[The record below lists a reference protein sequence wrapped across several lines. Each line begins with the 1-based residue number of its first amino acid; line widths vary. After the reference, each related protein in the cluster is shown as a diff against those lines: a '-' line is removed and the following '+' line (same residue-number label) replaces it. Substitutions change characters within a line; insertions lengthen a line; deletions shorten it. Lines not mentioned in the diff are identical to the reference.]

1 MNDDTKVP
9 KTRSTGLSRR
19 KWLSGAAG
27 AAAAAVLPSRAPSAA
42 AAPAF
47 IRSRAMAD
55 VQLSIGLSGNV
66 RLRPIV
72 EGLVKPEGIDLT
84 VTTSGVTELFW
95 RQLHFAEFDVSEMSN
110 SSYIITV
117 ANGDTR
123 FVAIPVFP
131 SRRFFHTEITVRE
144 GSGISRPEDLK
155 GRRVGVPEYQQT
167 AALWARFGLDHEFGV
182 TPQDMDWHMER
193 PPESSHGGATGFEPP
208 DGVGF
213 QYIPE
218 GDSIAS
224 MLASGRLDAAFP
236 HVPCGRS
243 PGTAGV
249 VPRSAGGNGALLSGD
264 RLLSLQPLHRDQAGY
279 CRATPMGG
287 NEPVQRFRRSEGL
300 GSSAD
305 SRTRGGLFRTGPLA
319 QSATGIIES
328 DPYLYGV
335 QPNRDLLEAMTRA
348 SNEQGLTPR
357 VVGLE
362 ELFHPATMDPA
373 AG

>member
-27 AAAAAVLPSRAPSAA
+27 AAAAAAVLPSRAPSLA

-55 VQLSIGLSGNV
+55 VQLSVGLSGNV

-72 EGLVKPEGIDLT
+72 DGLVKPQGIDLT
-84 VTTSGVTELFW
+84 VTTSGVSELFW

-144 GSGISRPEDLK
+144 GSGISRPEDLRGK
-155 GRRVGVPEYQQT
+155 RVGVPEFQQT
-167 AALWARFGLDHEFGV
+167 AALWARFGLEHQFGV
-182 TPQDMDWHMER
+182 TARDMDWHMER
-193 PPESSHGGATGFEPP
+193 PPGEQPWRRHRFRAARRRRF
-208 DGVGF
+208 
-213 QYIPE
+213 
-218 GDSIAS
+218 SIYPRRRQHRIDACVRHARRRVS
-224 MLASGRLDAAFP
+224 DLPGRRGPRA
-236 HVPCGRS
+236 
-243 PGTAGV
+243 AGV
-249 VPRSAGGNGALLSGD
+249 VSRSAGRNGALLSGD
-264 RLLSLQPLHRDQAGY
+264 RLFSLQPLHRDQAGY
-279 CRATPMGG
+279 CRTTPMGG
-287 NEPVQRFRRSEGL
+287 DEPVQRFSGSEKP

-305 SRTRGGLFRTGPLA
+305 SRTRGGLFRAGPPA
-319 QSATGIIES
+319 QSAAGGSSSPILICTASSRTGS
-328 DPYLYGV
+328 CWK
-335 QPNRDLLEAMTRA
+335 R
-348 SNEQGLTPR
+348 
-357 VVGLE
+357 
-362 ELFHPATMDPA
+362 
-373 AG
+373 

>member
-27 AAAAAVLPSRAPSAA
+27 AAVAAVLPSRAPSLV

-167 AALWARFGLDHEFGV
+167 AALWARFGLEHEFGV

-236 HVPCGRS
+236 TFR
-243 PGTAGV
+243 A
-249 VPRSAGGNGALLSGD
+249 GD
-264 RLLSLQPLHRDQAGY
+264 RPGLQ
-279 CRATPMGG
+279 
-287 NEPVQRFRRSEGL
+287 
-300 GSSAD
+300 
-305 SRTRGGLFRTGPLA
+305 GLFPDRLAETERFYRETGFFPFNHCIVIKRDIVEQHPWVAMNLYNAFVEAKDLVHQRTQELA
-319 QSATGIIES
+319 AVYFELGLLPNRQQGIIES